1 MSPALALRRI
11 IIPQAVR
18 IVVPPVTND
27 FIAMF
32 KDTSV
37 CSVIT
42 VMELTKQY
50 SVQRN
55 DTGATLELAALTA
68 LLYLLMSIPLGAAGL
83 RAGTAHGTG
92 QRGEPSNATRRPS
105 TAVAGRRRL
114 VKRYADQRRARRH
127 YAARAPRRSVRRRR
141 AVGRRQDHVSAV
153 PQRAGDFRAGRNR
166 AGRRRRCVPNLPRA
180 RAQAARWPT
189 FAGAWAW
196 CFSSSICF
204 RIARCWAT

>member
-1 MSPALALRRI
+1 MIFFLLPEIGLAIPAVYAAIAGLAINYSAYEAEIYRAGLQAVPRGQMEAALALGMSPWLALRRI
-11 IIPQAVR
+11 IIPQAFR

-68 LLYLLMSIPLGAAGL
+68 LLYLLMSIPLARLASL
-83 RAGTAHGTG
+83 L
-92 QRGEPSNATRRPS
+92 E
-105 TAVAGRRRL
+105 RRL
-114 VKRYADQRRARRH
+114 AR
-127 YAARAPRRSVRRRR
+127 P
-141 AVGRRQDHVSAV
+141 
-153 PQRAGDFRAGRNR
+153 
-166 AGRRRRCVPNLPRA
+166 PNH
-180 RAQAARWPT
+180 
-189 FAGAWAW
+189 
-196 CFSSSICF
+196 
-204 RIARCWAT
+204 